1 MPKVIGLIEDPLI
14 HQKGFASP
22 HTCQSIAAVGEIM
35 ERVCGVSIVS
45 AKINVVKL
53 KPATQTA
60 KTPSPKDKL
69 KIKTK
74 SKDNDW
80 YDAAFKRFSIS
91 LNRTNQQ
98 RDPLATLSPPIKPGL
113 Q

>member
-1 MPKVIGLIEDPLI
+1 VSLG
-14 HQKGFASP
+14 
-22 HTCQSIAAVGEIM
+22 
-35 ERVCGVSIVS
+35 GVSSVT
-45 AKINVVKL
+45 AKKNVVKL
-53 KPATQTA
+53 DLAAQMAT
-60 KTPSPKDKL
+60 TPSPKDKL
-69 KIKTK
+69 KIQTM
-74 SKDNDW
+74 SKNDDW

>member
-1 MPKVIGLIEDPLI
+1 MSLG
-14 HQKGFASP
+14 
-22 HTCQSIAAVGEIM
+22 
-35 ERVCGVSIVS
+35 GVFSVT
-45 AKINVVKL
+45 AKKNVVKL
-53 KPATQTA
+53 DPVALKAS
-60 KTPSPKDKL
+60 TPTPKDKL

-74 SKDNDW
+74 SKDEDW

-98 RDPLATLSPPIKPGL
+98 RDPLATLNPPIKPGL

>member
-1 MPKVIGLIEDPLI
+1 MTAK
-14 HQKGFASP
+14 KN
-22 HTCQSIAAVGEIM
+22 IM
-35 ERVCGVSIVS
+35 
-45 AKINVVKL
+45 KL
-53 KPATQTA
+53 KPAVPMA
-60 KTPSPKDKL
+60 ITPSRKDKL

-74 SKDNDW
+74 SKDDDW

-98 RDPLATLSPPIKPGL
+98 RDPLATLNPPIKPGV